1 VKRKLILLGFAL
13 VLCMSLASGEDVEAT
28 PERHGDSTL
37 TTPGTPGR
45 SAHVGIGVALGLG
58 LGEAYA
64 VNISFPI
71 IAARNFRIEPQLG
84 LLSVADAASRRLGVQ
99 VNKYSYAWGRLGLGV
114 FYVFP
119 LRAYSNVYFG
129 PRIARLA
136 TGDLFSDKV
145 GKWPERKGYLIAPSG
160 GLELGSSHLRLA
172 LEVSWD
178 YIRVKCYNDLCSTPG
193 QDATLPCEGVVTR
206 SGFIVEAHLSLRA
219 YL

>member
-1 VKRKLILLGFAL
+1 MKRKLVLLGFAL
-13 VLCMSLASGEDVEAT
+13 VLCTSLASGKDVKAT

-37 TTPGTPGR
+37 TTPGTPGH
-45 SAHVGIGVALGLG
+45 SAHVRIGVALGLG

-99 VNKYSYAWGRLGLGV
+99 VNKYSYAWGRLGLGL

-136 TGDLFSDKV
+136 TGDLFSDEV

-178 YIRVKCYNDLCSTPG
+178 YIRVKCYNDIVLADGMGPPVPSH
-193 QDATLPCEGVVTR
+193 DVVTR